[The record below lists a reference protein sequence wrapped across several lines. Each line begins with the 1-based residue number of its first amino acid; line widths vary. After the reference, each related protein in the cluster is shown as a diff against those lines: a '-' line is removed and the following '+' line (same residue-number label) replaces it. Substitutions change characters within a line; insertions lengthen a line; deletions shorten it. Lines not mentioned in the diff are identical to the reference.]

1 MENKIKVTV
10 EYEKPEMSKFEALLN
25 QYKIAEEIAN
35 ATEVELT
42 PLIQEGGKA
51 KYIAICEQLTVIG
64 KQFREYCIVTKKK
77 YYTHIWTKY
86 RNSCGSDVYFSIGYT
101 PDNDTLYY
109 LFNGY
114 SLDRGYGWDFM
125 NFERNSRDLIGE
137 GGVVTRWN
145 RFNIISELQQELE
158 RYITNAIKDQT
169 ERVSKVQTHLKNIQN

>member
-1 MENKIKVTV
+1 MENKIKVIV
-10 EYEKPEMSKFEALLN
+10 EYEKPEMNKFEALLN
-25 QYKIAEEIAN
+25 QYKIAEKIAN

-64 KQFREYCIVTKKK
+64 KQFREYCLVTKKK

-86 RNSCGSDVYFSIGYT
+86 RNYCGSDVYFSIGYT
-101 PDNDTLYY
+101 PDDDTLHY

-125 NFERNSRDLIGE
+125 NFECNSKDLIGD
-137 GGVVTRWN
+137 GGVVTRWS
-145 RFNIISELQQELE
+145 RFNIISELQQCLE
-158 RYITNAIKDQT
+158 CCMTNAIKNQA
-169 ERVSKVQTHLKNIQN
+169 ERVSQIQKHLENIQN